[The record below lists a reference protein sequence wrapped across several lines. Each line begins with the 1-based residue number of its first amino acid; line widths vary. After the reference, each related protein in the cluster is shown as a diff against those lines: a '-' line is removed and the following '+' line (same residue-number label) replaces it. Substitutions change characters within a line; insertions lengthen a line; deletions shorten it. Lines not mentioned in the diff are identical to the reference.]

1 MKKRKSWGAIGVPLE
16 TKEKIRRLAE
26 RHSMTQWQVLEELLQ
41 VKEPSPASLPK
52 SPKVTRDN

>member
-26 RHSMTQWQVLEELLQ
+26 RLAMTQWQVLEGLIQ
-41 VKEPSPASLPK
+41 GKEPSPATPPK